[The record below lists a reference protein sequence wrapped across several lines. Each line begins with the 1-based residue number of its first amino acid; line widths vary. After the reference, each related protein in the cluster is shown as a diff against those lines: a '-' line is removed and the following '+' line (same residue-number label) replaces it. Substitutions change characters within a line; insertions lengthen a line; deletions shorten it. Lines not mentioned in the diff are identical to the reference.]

1 MCAHATGA
9 ENGWE
14 HLGHGIH
21 VCSIYKN
28 KEDQFAPVAP
38 FYSEGLNK
46 GERCLYIFDENTK
59 EEIATKILEK
69 GIAPNTQG
77 DAPIEIVPYQEAYTN
92 DGPFDADKMITF
104 LEQTVS
110 TTLEK
115 GYSGLRAIGEMTWAL
130 SSETPLEK
138 LIDYEKKLNLF
149 YPQHQV
155 TGVCQFNAERFSHE
169 FLIEMICMHPY
180 IIIEGKLFENKYFYT
195 DPQYATRS
203 LERFKA
209 ADYEAVLSII
219 LEDTEPLTA

>member
-69 GIAPNTQG
+69 GIAPN
-77 DAPIEIVPYQEAYTN
+77 V
-92 DGPFDADKMITF
+92 
-104 LEQTVS
+104 
-110 TTLEK
+110 TLLSK
-115 GYSGLRAIGEMTWAL
+115 SFRIRKRTRMTAL
-130 SSETPLEK
+130 LM
-138 LIDYEKKLNLF
+138 L
-149 YPQHQV
+149 
-155 TGVCQFNAERFSHE
+155 
-169 FLIEMICMHPY
+169 
-180 IIIEGKLFENKYFYT
+180 
-195 DPQYATRS
+195 TR
-203 LERFKA
+203 
-209 ADYEAVLSII
+209 
-219 LEDTEPLTA
+219 